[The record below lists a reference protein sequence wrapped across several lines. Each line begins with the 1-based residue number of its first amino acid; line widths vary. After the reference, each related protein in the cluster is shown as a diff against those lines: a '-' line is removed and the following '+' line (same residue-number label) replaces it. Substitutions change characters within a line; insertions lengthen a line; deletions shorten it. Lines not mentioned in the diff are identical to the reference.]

1 MLSSHRET
9 QPTDEELQALAD
21 ATIPMKRLAEPDEI
35 AGVVM
40 FLASEEASYMTGEV
54 VQVDGGYTAR

>member
-9 QPTDEELQALAD
+9 PPTDEELQALAD

>member
-1 MLSSHRET
+1 
-9 QPTDEELQALAD
+9 
-21 ATIPMKRLAEPDEI
+21 MKRLAEPDEI